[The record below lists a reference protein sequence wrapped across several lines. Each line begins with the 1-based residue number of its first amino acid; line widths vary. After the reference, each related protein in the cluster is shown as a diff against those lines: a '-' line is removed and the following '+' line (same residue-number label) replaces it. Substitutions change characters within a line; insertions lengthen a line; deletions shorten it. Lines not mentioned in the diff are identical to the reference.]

1 MRGRLTL
8 QHDKGD
14 RICTILQLLYSHLEV
29 RLLVVLFVEIDV
41 MMEVL
46 FALYDSRL
54 SLLSIAVGIVV
65 IGYILK
71 TRSKV
76 SFPFDC
82 RFNIWTGC
90 SNSTL

>member
-14 RICTILQLLYSHLEV
+14 RICTILQPLFPLLEV

-41 MMEVL
+41 MMGVL

-76 SFPFDC
+76 SFPLDC